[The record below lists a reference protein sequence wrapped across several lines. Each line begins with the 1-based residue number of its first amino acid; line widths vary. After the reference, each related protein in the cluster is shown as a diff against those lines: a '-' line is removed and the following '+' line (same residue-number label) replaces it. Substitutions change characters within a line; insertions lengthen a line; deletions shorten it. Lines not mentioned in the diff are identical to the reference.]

1 VRSWQYVQDSS
12 VTGTPGHGTLEAAM
26 SIAIPYA
33 GGSSTLSYGFG
44 VTLPVG
50 YEAAVR
56 LARTA
61 LGREGFGI
69 VSEVDL
75 ARTLREKLGAEIAPY
90 LLLGVCNPALAR
102 QALDTD
108 PDIGLLLPCT
118 VAVRGAPEHGVTHL
132 LALDPVAA
140 LGLTGN
146 ANLAPLAQNV
156 RARLERAIAQVAEDA
171 LALRQQ
177 RGAEAEEIC

>member
-1 VRSWQYVQDSS
+1 
-12 VTGTPGHGTLEAAM
+12 M

-118 VAVRGAPEHGVTHL
+118 VAVRGAPEHGATHL

>member
-1 VRSWQYVQDSS
+1 MSAVVHY
-12 VTGTPGHGTLEAAM
+12 PGEA
-26 SIAIPYA
+26 
-33 GGSSTLSYGFG
+33 STLSYGFG

-50 YEAAVR
+50 YETAVR

-61 LGREGFGI
+61 LGQEGFGI

-75 ARTLREKLGAEIAPY
+75 ARTLREKLGANIPPY
-90 LLLGVCNPALAR
+90 LLLGVCNPALAH
-102 QALDTD
+102 QALNAD

-118 VAVRGAPEHGVTHL
+118 VAVREAPEHARTHL
-132 LALDPVAA
+132 VALDPIAA

-146 ANLAPLAQNV
+146 RDLEPLANDV
-156 RARLERAIAQVAEDA
+156 RVRLERAITRAAEDA

-177 RGAEAEEIC
+177 GGAEAEEIC

>member
-1 VRSWQYVQDSS
+1 MLATVPYRSGSS
-12 VTGTPGHGTLEAAM
+12 YP
-26 SIAIPYA
+26 PYA
-33 GGSSTLSYGFG
+33 FG

-61 LGREGFGI
+61 LAREEFGV

-75 ARTLREKLGAEIAPY
+75 ARTLREKLGAEIPPY

-102 QALDTD
+102 EALEAD

-118 VAVRGAPEHGVTHL
+118 VGVRAAAEPGHTHL

-140 LGLTGN
+140 IGLTGR
-146 ANLAPLAQNV
+146 ADLTPLAVEV
-156 RARLERAIAQVAEDA
+156 RERLERALGQAAEDA
-171 LALRQQ
+171 LAAVQQ
-177 RGAEAEEIC
+177 RGADAEEIC